1 MCRGRTGDEAVCR
14 WTRQVRMWT
23 WRPPSAGLWVLNGH
37 ERQKLFVCLPRSG
50 CVVPGAFWFFR
61 SFSMSQG
68 FSSLTRPTLNR
79 SSSNPQ
85 FKPGSRATCRSFSP
99 ASKMYR
105 WHERA
110 SSDAVRPSFK
120 SKPRRRLKQES
131 KKRLKQSS
139 CELDMTRR
147 YQDGSKVPY
156 PSFARHGYPPVW
168 ATNV

>member
-1 MCRGRTGDEAVCR
+1 MVLRGGARSTGLACRPPHPSQRTTAVPGVGVDRGGHHSFTPRDVQGSTGDEAVCR

-37 ERQKLFVCLPRSG
+37 ERQKFCVCLPRSG

-85 FKPGSRATCRSFSP
+85 FKPGSRAPWRSFLRHRKCTGGMSVPPATQSDQVSKASP
-99 ASKMYR
+99 
-105 WHERA
+105 
-110 SSDAVRPSFK
+110 
-120 SKPRRRLKQES
+120 
-131 KKRLKQSS
+131 
-139 CELDMTRR
+139 
-147 YQDGSKVPY
+147 DGV
-156 PSFARHGYPPVW
+156 
-168 ATNV
+168 